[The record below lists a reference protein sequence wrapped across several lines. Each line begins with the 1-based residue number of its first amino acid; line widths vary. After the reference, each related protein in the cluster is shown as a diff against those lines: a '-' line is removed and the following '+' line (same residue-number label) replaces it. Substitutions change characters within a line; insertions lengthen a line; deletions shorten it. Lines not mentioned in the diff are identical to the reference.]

1 MDATCVKQK
10 KKRLIINSFIVRK
23 HNLCVNQ
30 FFALFKVQWVMHSI
44 IRGVFLSWCKI
55 FVGKERKKARKA
67 TMLCLFWTILRERN
81 RRAFDNCETM
91 DQLIKKKKLYLF
103 WDWVRLYNEVGSML
117 LVDFVDWLSFV

>member
-44 IRGVFLSWCKI
+44 IRGVFLSW
-55 FVGKERKKARKA
+55 
-67 TMLCLFWTILRERN
+67 
-81 RRAFDNCETM
+81 
-91 DQLIKKKKLYLF
+91 
-103 WDWVRLYNEVGSML
+103 
-117 LVDFVDWLSFV
+117 